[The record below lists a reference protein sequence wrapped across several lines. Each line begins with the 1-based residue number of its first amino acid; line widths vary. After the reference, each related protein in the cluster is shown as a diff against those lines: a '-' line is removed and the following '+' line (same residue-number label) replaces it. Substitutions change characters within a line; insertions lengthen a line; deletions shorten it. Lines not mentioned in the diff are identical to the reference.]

1 MHWSY
6 VFLALT
12 HGLGTLTII
21 QVYSFYVGQGTH
33 LVLVEKSQI
42 IKAIWSILLKHHFDL
57 KVLDWVLLSWMLSW
71 WCCNNM
77 EKILLTLCKGNPPVT
92 GGFPSQRASNVDLW
106 YFLCCQPEQSVEQTA
121 EWLVIWDTKMLMWC
135 HCSDNVD
142 VKRLLFMI
150 NITYK
155 HSVAISISNFN

>member
-21 QVYSFYVGQGTH
+21 QVYCFYVGQGTH

-42 IKAIWSILLKHHFDL
+42 VKTFWSILLKHHFDL

-77 EKILLTLCKGNPPVT
+77 EKSYWPFVRGIH
-92 GGFPSQRASNVDLW
+92 Q
-106 YFLCCQPEQSVEQTA
+106 
-121 EWLVIWDTKMLMWC
+121 WLVDSLHKGPVMWTF
-135 HCSDNVD
+135 D
-142 VKRLLFMI
+142 
-150 NITYK
+150 
-155 HSVAISISNFN
+155 ISIVVSLNNLLNKQLSGWWFETPRCSCDVTVVIMLVLKDCCLW